1 MKLSQRFELLIAERR
16 LQEASRNQTDGEI
29 LQDLVSK
36 YNQFKAN
43 SALKKWQI
51 SPDQLAAIL
60 GVIEG
65 MTFESRQLVRAHLDF
80 NKYEESG
87 YLIAKYIFFC
97 QLRFLSLDSM
107 YLWEKTDT

>member
-16 LQEASRNQTDGEI
+16 LQEASRNQTDGAI

-51 SPDQLAAIL
+51 SPDQYAAIL

-87 YLIAKYIFFC
+87 YF
-97 QLRFLSLDSM
+97 DSN
-107 YLWEKTDT
+107 L